1 VVSELIE
8 HNPPGPGILD
18 GITEAAIGFVDD
30 LLDRIKSI
38 FRAIFQELV
47 NKLADL
53 RDAIDHQLAE
63 LCAVVSVQFEKLETF
78 LGTFVQTILESFREL
93 RDSFTSA
100 LQKLALNVKEAISET
115 FEKTLRTVQSWIDK
129 IIDKLQEAIAA
140 VQAAIDMIGTW
151 LADVGERLIETL
163 RSIVFIP
170 EDVLEAGFEQ
180 YLRVMQRIGRK
191 LAEQQ

>member
-1 VVSELIE
+1 VVLKLIE
-8 HNPPGPGILD
+8 HNPPEPGILD
-18 GITEAAIGFVDD
+18 GIAEAVVGFVDD

-47 NKLADL
+47 SKLADL
-53 RDAIDHQLAE
+53 RDAIDRQLAE
-63 LCAVVSVQFEKLETF
+63 LCAVVGNQFEKLETF
-78 LGTFVQTILESFREL
+78 LGSFVQTILESFREL
-93 RDSFTSA
+93 RDSFVNA
-100 LQKLALNVKEAISET
+100 LQKLALNVKEAVSET
-115 FEKTLRTVQSWIDK
+115 FERTLRTVQSWIDK